1 MVNGAFCI
9 YTISMK
15 LAKYWAKDSG
25 EAVRNDGSR
34 LRVVSRGWSNES
46 VAAAGQR
53 ARETAG
59 KLAAALAAGQIE
71 RSHYLYGERPLP
83 EPILREFQD
92 AAVVTRNSYGA
103 VVLNTNKLM
112 FIDIDKDDAP
122 AQAAGNVISSVM
134 SLFGK
139 AAPAQPKQS
148 KAVDEMQRVA
158 ERNGL
163 SLRVYKTAAGYRA
176 IVTSSAYDAASGPTE
191 ALLQQFD
198 SDPLYVRLCRAQ
210 ESFRARLTAKP
221 WRCGVALP
229 PVSFPFASSQEE
241 SQFRQWEA
249 KYSAAARQ
257 YATCRYITGFGAGRV
272 APEFAELIQ
281 YHDKETNSATELPLA

>member
-1 MVNGAFCI
+1 
-9 YTISMK
+9 MK

-46 VAAAGQR
+46 LAAAGQR

-92 AAVVTRNSYGA
+92 AVVTRNSYGA
-103 VVLNTNKLM
+103 LVLNANKLM

-122 AQAAGNVISSVM
+122 AQAEGNILSSVM

-139 AAPAQPKQS
+139 AAPAPPRQS
-148 KAVDEMQRVA
+148 KAVDEIQRVA

-176 IVTSSAYDAASGPTE
+176 IVTGGAYDAAGSQTE
-191 ALLQQFD
+191 ALLQQFG

-210 ESFRARLTAKP
+210 ECFRARLTPKP

-241 SQFRQWEA
+241 SRFRQWEA
-249 KYSAAARQ
+249 NYSAAVGQ
-257 YATCRYITGFGAGRV
+257 YATCRYIAGFGGGRV
-272 APEFAELIQ
+272 APEFEELVQ